1 MTELEAALRA
11 AIGLDPD
18 APATATPPATPAPIA
33 LNNDPAL
40 AAVIAAALGTTV
52 TTDTH

>member
-18 APATATPPATPAPIA
+18 TQATATPPAAPEPLA

-40 AAVIAAALGTTV
+40 AAVIAAVLGTTV